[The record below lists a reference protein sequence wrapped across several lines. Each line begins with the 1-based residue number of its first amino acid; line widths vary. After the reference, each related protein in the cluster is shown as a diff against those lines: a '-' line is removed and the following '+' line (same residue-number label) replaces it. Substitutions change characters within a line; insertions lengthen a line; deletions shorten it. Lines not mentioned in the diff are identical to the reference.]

1 MIAEAPLED
10 RKRIAARQI
19 TGSAFGVVGGSGG
32 MWLGCVGGASL
43 VSWSLVVPIVGEE
56 ATGGACVIGG
66 LLGGIGIGFGA
77 QKVGESA
84 GGCACDFIAKLS
96 RDK

>member
-1 MIAEAPLED
+1 LGWLAAP
-10 RKRIAARQI
+10 AVC
-19 TGSAFGVVGGSGG
+19 GSAVLAAHRLSVGR
-32 MWLGCVGGASL
+32 WLCPL
-43 VSWSLVVPIVGEE
+43 LGEE

-84 GGCACDFIAKLS
+84 GGGAYDFIAKLS
-96 RDK
+96 WDNKG